1 MAKAASD
8 IVQGASFDNNLPC
21 TAEKEVIVV
30 AEVLPQLMT
39 AMTANG
45 AQVVSDPEELAKL
58 RSLLLDTSGT
68 RPNTAWVGQD
78 AQKILRTAGIEPHQD
93 TRLVTMVTDPSDPFV
108 QVEMLMPVVPV
119 VPVTDYLTA
128 IDLAVELEHGNRH
141 TAIMHSKDVSRLDL
155 MARRIQ
161 TTIFVKNGPSFAGI
175 GINGEGFATF
185 TIAGPTGEG
194 LTSARSFARRRRC
207 VLDAH

>member
-1 MAKAASD
+1 
-8 IVQGASFDNNLPC
+8 
-21 TAEKEVIVV
+21 
-30 AEVLPQLMT
+30 MT

-58 RSLLLDTSGT
+58 RSLLLDPSGT

-78 AQKILRTAGIEPHQD
+78 AQKILRAAGIEPHQD

-141 TAIMHSKDVSRLDL
+141 TAIMHSKDVSRLDSWPD
-155 MARRIQ
+155 A
-161 TTIFVKNGPSFAGI
+161 S
-175 GINGEGFATF
+175 
-185 TIAGPTGEG
+185 
-194 LTSARSFARRRRC
+194 RRRSSSRMGRLSPALGSTGRGSPLSLSRGQP
-207 VLDAH
+207 VRG

>member
-1 MAKAASD
+1 MGSEMCIRD
-8 IVQGASFDNNLPC
+8 
-21 TAEKEVIVV
+21 
-30 AEVLPQLMT
+30 
-39 AMTANG
+39 
-45 AQVVSDPEELAKL
+45 
-58 RSLLLDTSGT
+58 

-78 AQKILRTAGIEPHQD
+78 AQKILRAAGIKPNQN

-141 TAIMHSKDVSRLDL
+141 TAIMHSQDVSRLDL

>member
-1 MAKAASD
+1 
-8 IVQGASFDNNLPC
+8 
-21 TAEKEVIVV
+21 
-30 AEVLPQLMT
+30 
-39 AMTANG
+39 
-45 AQVVSDPEELAKL
+45 
-58 RSLLLDTSGT
+58 T

-141 TAIMHSKDVSRLDL
+141 
-155 MARRIQ
+155 
-161 TTIFVKNGPSFAGI
+161 
-175 GINGEGFATF
+175 
-185 TIAGPTGEG
+185 
-194 LTSARSFARRRRC
+194 
-207 VLDAH
+207 

>member
-1 MAKAASD
+1 
-8 IVQGASFDNNLPC
+8 
-21 TAEKEVIVV
+21 
-30 AEVLPQLMT
+30 
-39 AMTANG
+39 
-45 AQVVSDPEELAKL
+45 
-58 RSLLLDTSGT
+58 
-68 RPNTAWVGQD
+68 
-78 AQKILRTAGIEPHQD
+78 
-93 TRLVTMVTDPSDPFV
+93 
-108 QVEMLMPVVPV
+108 MLMPVVPV

-141 TAIMHSKDVSRLDL
+141 TAIMHSQDGSRLDL

-185 TIAGPTGEG
+185 TIAGPAGEG
-194 LTSARSFARRRRC
+194 LKSARSFARRRRC